1 MKVKCIVRLFLFV
14 SYLVYFTSDATER
27 MIDEHQMFHKCE
39 VKSDQKSN

>member
-1 MKVKCIVRLFLFV
+1 MKVKCIVRVFLFV
-14 SYLVYFTSDATER
+14 SDLVYSTSDATEL